1 MIRSRARALTLFLS
15 LAIVITAHAQSFT
28 LQQVMSAPFNSG
40 LQAAPQGDRF
50 LWITN
55 EQGRRNLWLAET
67 EKNGAPTTARPLTH
81 YDADDGQEI
90 GDAAWS
96 PDGLSIAFVHGGDF
110 EFPDKPAPNP
120 ALLPAGV
127 KQEIYFI
134 SVKEKSATPRKIAD
148 GRAPSFSP
156 DGDTLAYLRD
166 DQVWTIALHAAD
178 AKPQQLFHSRGKQ
191 DSLRWAPDGKALA
204 FVSHRGD
211 HSFIGVYS
219 YATNTLT
226 YLDPATCLD
235 GEPAWSPDSSH
246 IAFVRQSIDPSAHE
260 FGPQR
265 TGIPWSIIEASAAT
279 GDGHEVWHSSRG
291 PGSVFHELQATNQ
304 LAFAADN
311 YIVFPWES
319 DGWAHLY
326 AIADTDGAQ
335 PKLLTPG
342 PFEVEHFTLS
352 PDRRTIL
359 YSSNQH
365 ASDEKDTDRRHLW
378 SVSVTE
384 GEPKQLTHGEGIEV
398 APAVTAGG
406 LIGTLH
412 SDAHMPIRP
421 AIVEANGSLRDVAPP
436 LIPGT
441 FPGDRLVTPQQVIFS
456 AADGLQ
462 IHGQIFLPATANNSK
477 RHPAIVF
484 FHGGSRRQMLLG
496 WHYMQYYSNAYA
508 ENQYLASLGFIVL
521 SVNYRSGIGYGL
533 NFREALNYGATGAS
547 EFNDVLGAGL
557 YLRNR
562 PDVDGNHIG
571 VWGGSYGGYLT
582 ALALSRASDLFAA
595 GVDMHGVHDWN
606 LENSYAE
613 PVYRT
618 DLDQQGP
625 QLAWQSSPMSTI
637 QGWRSPVLLMQGDD
651 DRNVVFSQ
659 TVQLAEMLRA
669 QGTPFEEHIFP
680 DEIHDF
686 LLHRTW
692 LAAYAYEADFFKKHL
707 VPDPTVHSTTP
718 K

>member
-1 MIRSRARALTLFLS
+1 MIRSRTRALAPFLS
-15 LAIVITAHAQSFT
+15 LAFAIAAHAQTFT

-55 EQGRRNLWLAET
+55 QEGKRNLWLAET
-67 EKNGAPTTARPLTH
+67 QKNGRAITARPLTH
-81 YDADDGQEI
+81 YKVDDGQQI
-90 GDAAWS
+90 GDTAWS
-96 PDGLSIAFVHGGDF
+96 PDGLSIAYVRGGDF
-110 EFPDKPAPNP
+110 EFPDKAAPNP

-127 KQEIYFI
+127 KQEIYL
-134 SVKEKSATPRKIAD
+134 VSALDKNAALRKLAN
-148 GRAPSFSP
+148 GRAPTISP
-156 DGDTLAYLRD
+156 DGNSLAYLLD

-178 AKPQQLFHSRGKQ
+178 AKPQQLFHARGKQ
-191 DSLRWAPDGKALA
+191 DALRWSPDGKSLA

-219 YATNTLT
+219 FATNSLT
-226 YLDPATCLD
+226 YLDPATSLD
-235 GEPAWSPDSSH
+235 GEPAWSPDSTR
-246 IAFVRQSIDPSAHE
+246 IAFLRERIDPSARE

-265 TGIPWSIIEASAAT
+265 TGVPWSIVIANAGSGE
-279 GDGHEVWHSSRG
+279 GHELFHARSG
-291 PGSVFHELQATNQ
+291 AGSVFHELQAINQ
-304 LAFAADN
+304 LAFTADN
-311 YIVFPWES
+311 SIIFPWEA
-319 DGWAHLY
+319 DGWSHLY
-326 AIADTDGAQ
+326 AVSATNGAL

-342 PFEVEHFTLS
+342 PFEVDHFTLG
-352 PDRRTIL
+352 PDRRTVI
-359 YSSNQH
+359 YSSNQQ
-365 ASDEKDTDRRHLW
+365 ASDNNDTDRRHLW
-378 SVSVTE
+378 FVTVTDVA
-384 GEPKQLTHGEGIEV
+384 PRQLTHGEGIEV
-398 APAVTAGG
+398 SPAITANG
-406 LIGTLH
+406 IIATLH

-421 AIVEANGSLRDVAPP
+421 AIVEANGSLHDLAPQ
-436 LIPGT
+436 LIPAT
-441 FPGDRLVTPQQVIFS
+441 FPAARLVAPQQVIFS

-462 IHGQIFLPATANNSK
+462 IHGQLFLPAEADDGK
-477 RHPAIVF
+477 RHPAVVF

-562 PDVDGNHIG
+562 SDVDGNRIG

-613 PVYRT
+613 PAYRT

-625 QLAWQSSPMSTI
+625 QLAWQSSPLSTVK
-637 QGWRSPVLLMQGDD
+637 GWRSPVLLMQGDD
-651 DRNVVFSQ
+651 DRNVAFSQ
-659 TVQLAEMLRA
+659 TVQLAQMLRA

-692 LAAYAYEADFFKKHL
+692 LSAYGYEADFFQRYL
-707 VPDPTVHSTTP
+707 LSDRSPQATP
-718 K
+718 PK